1 MDMTLIQAPKHLKQ
15 KTFAFGYLLPGQPA
29 PDNPTPMDFEI
40 VELPITK
47 PDFEIRSG
55 DEHPEAASSMRH
67 FAEIVRCMASPC
79 VLIGGPKPFIRDGG
93 KLAAVTSD
101 LIYVPVR
108 RSGSNLLNRQPYILI
123 STALTP
129 FRPTPSQVRRMNG
142 SRVTDSA
149 GLPVS
154 DLIGV
159 EELLLQ
165 VGVWA
170 AHEANRIWPDWLDRV
185 WQSLRDDAD
194 PSRIVAGLEPIE
206 EVLDAF
212 VEFAITFLRN
222 AALARS
228 AVSDD
233 VPFHTHE
240 FARIVTGMFARE
252 IMEHGDHLWEVRES
266 RR

>member
-1 MDMTLIQAPKHLKQ
+1 MTLIQAPKYLKQ
-15 KTFAFGYLLPGQPA
+15 KTFAFGYSLPGQPY
-29 PDNPTPMDFEI
+29 PDNPAPMDFEI
-40 VELPITK
+40 IELPITK

-55 DEHPEAASSMRH
+55 AEHPDAAASMRH
-67 FAEIVRCMASPC
+67 YAEIVRCMASPC
-79 VLIGGPKPFIRDGG
+79 ALIGGPKPFMLDGG
-93 KLAAVTSD
+93 KLTAVTSD
-101 LIYVPVR
+101 LIYVPIR
-108 RSGSNLLNRQPYILI
+108 RPGSNLLNRQPNILI
-123 STALTP
+123 STALAP
-129 FRPTPSQVRRMNG
+129 FRPTPSQVRKMNG

-149 GLPVS
+149 GLPVT

-170 AHEANRIWPDWLDRV
+170 VHEANRIWPDWLDRV
-185 WQSLRDDAD
+185 WQSLRGDVD
-194 PSRIVAGLEPIE
+194 PSRITPGQEKIE
-206 EVLDAF
+206 DVLDAF

-252 IMEHGDHLWEVRES
+252 IMEHGDHLWENRQSE
-266 RR
+266 R